1 MKRLN
6 RWMCAA
12 CCLCLLLSAG
22 PAHAAFSQGLERLD
36 AWERAGGRI
45 EAEPFRRRRCSPW
58 AKRACPRCARSWTV

>member
-36 AWERAGGRI
+36 AWERAGGRKVTLHYSRKF
-45 EAEPFRRRRCSPW
+45 ASFQW
-58 AKRACPRCARSWTV
+58 KGGAKKIQPL